1 MNSRLPSV
9 SIVVPVHNE
18 AAYLERGLAALLDEL
33 EAVPARCTVWLV
45 ENGSSDTTLAIAE
58 RLAATRRDLH
68 VLSLPE
74 ADYGGAMRAG
84 FLDADGE
91 WIVNF
96 DIDYFSGDF
105 LRRALAV
112 DDADVVIG
120 SKRAPGSV
128 DRRSAFRRLA
138 TRTFNLLLRL
148 LFGSRVSDTH
158 GMKAFRAAV
167 VRQLAPQVGSRQ
179 DLFDTELVLR
189 AERAGSRIREVPV
202 MVEERRAARSALLRR
217 VPRTLR
223 GLLQLRAS
231 LSSERRNTTSR

>member
-1 MNSRLPSV
+1 MTQQTPSV

-18 AAYLERGLAALLDEL
+18 AAYLERGLASLLDEL
-33 EAVPARCTVWLV
+33 HGVPAHCTVWLV
-45 ENGSSDTTLAIAE
+45 ENGSSDATLAIAE
-58 RLAATRRDLH
+58 RLASVRQDLH
-68 VLSLPE
+68 VLSFPE

-84 FLDADGE
+84 FLRAEGD
-91 WIVNF
+91 WTVNF

-112 DDADVVIG
+112 DADVVIG

-128 DRRSAFRRLA
+128 DRRSSFRRLA

-148 LFGSRVSDTH
+148 LFGSQVSDTH
-158 GMKAFRAAV
+158 GMKAFRASV
-167 VRQLAPQVGSRQ
+167 VRQLGPLVISRQ

-189 AERAGSRIREVPV
+189 AERAGFRIREVPV
-202 MVEERRAARSALLRR
+202 IVEERRAARSALFRR

-231 LSSERRNTTSR
+231 LSMERRKTTSR